1 MTDARPS
8 PTLALLRRARA
19 AELELA
25 AAFDPYG
32 LTVRKHDVLRAIAA
46 TPGLSHGELARRAGI
61 DVHGVGSLVRALV
74 DAGLV
79 RERVPAGGHAPNL
92 TATEK
97 ATRVLA
103 RIDAQLDRLDD
114 ELFAGSDALAEALLS
129 DAQGI
134 PAPPQD

>member
-25 AAFDPYG
+25 AVFDPFG

-61 DVHGVGSLVRALV
+61 DIHGVGSLVRGLV

-79 RERVPAGGHAPNL
+79 RERVAAGGHTPNL

-97 ATRVLA
+97 ASRALERIDVELD
-103 RIDAQLDRLDD
+103 RIDA
-114 ELFAGSDALAEALLS
+114 ELFADSDALAESLLA
-129 DAQGI
+129 DAQRI
-134 PAPPQD
+134 PAPPED